1 MTDWIKLSVIGH
13 PDRWLGIEERDL
25 VRNTTINYLLSSG
38 SHSCIIVDHREYEK
52 EKERKKEINS
62 LVSRLEDSYWRAKAW
77 FFFRI
82 FYA

>member
-38 SHSCIIVDHREYEK
+38 SHSGIEK
-52 EKERKKEINS
+52 EKERKKKLI
-62 LVSRLEDSYWRAKAW
+62 LLYLD
-77 FFFRI
+77 
-82 FYA
+82 